1 MILVISPAKKL
12 DYSPETRYTETFSQP
27 SLLDASQELI
37 DVLAKKGTPE
47 LESLMSISTALAS
60 LNAERYQEFHTPFTP
75 ANAKQALLAFDGD
88 VYGSFERNSY
98 GEDEF
103 AYAQEHLR
111 ILSGLYGLLRPLDLM
126 QPYRLEM
133 GTKLATK
140 KGKNLY
146 EFWGDRITNSLNQV
160 LEEKGFDTLVNLAS
174 NEYFKSIN
182 KKQLNAQIITPA
194 FKDIRDGKA
203 KTIFL
208 YAKQARGLMC
218 DFAIKEKVSSPE
230 GLKDFAGMG
239 YRFDESLSSGTNWV
253 FSRES
258 QPPA

>member
-12 DYSPETRYTETFSQP
+12 DYSAETRYTETFSQP
-27 SLLDASQELI
+27 LHLDASQELI
-37 DVLAKKGTPE
+37 DVLAKKETPE
-47 LESLMSISTALAS
+47 LESLMSISSALAN
-60 LNAERYQEFHTPFTP
+60 LNAERYQEFSTPFTP

-88 VYGSFERNSY
+88 VYGSFERASY

-103 AYAQEHLR
+103 SYAQEHLR

-133 GTKLATK
+133 GTRLSTQ

-146 EFWGDRITNSLNQV
+146 EFWGDRITHSLNEV

-174 NEYFKSIN
+174 NEYFKSVN
-182 KKQLNAQIITPA
+182 KKGLKAQIITPS
-194 FKDIRDGKA
+194 FKDIREGKA

-218 DFAIKEKVSSPE
+218 DFAIKEKIASPE

-239 YRFDESLSSGTNWV
+239 YQFNAELSSDKDWV
-253 FSRES
+253 FTRES
-258 QPPA
+258 